1 MEIKLMDG
9 KLNETLSILIPVFN
23 EEGNL
28 SLLYEKLVTVLKKAG
43 RPYEVIFVD
52 DGSSDGSLEILLDL
66 RDKNPNIKIISFSR
80 NFGQTA
86 ALSAGIDFS
95 KGDIIIPMDGDLQN
109 DPEDILTLL
118 QKIEEGYDVVSGWRK
133 GRRDPFLTRRLPS
146 IIANKIISWIGGVY
160 LHDYGC
166 TLKAYRRD
174 ILKNIR
180 LYGEMHRF
188 IPIYAQWIGA
198 RVSEIPV
205 RHFSRGSGSSKYGIS
220 RVFKV
225 ILDLMVVKFLLS
237 YSQKPIYVF
246 GGLGLL
252 MILGAFFSGGFA
264 IYLKLFKEVS
274 FILTPLPLL
283 CVLLLMLGFLSILMG
298 FLAEIMTRTYYE
310 SQGKPTYQIKET
322 IP

>member
-1 MEIKLMDG
+1 MRSNREPDI
-9 KLNETLSILIPVFN
+9 SVIIPVFN
-23 EEGNL
+23 EGENILLLHRAL
-28 SLLYEKLVTVLKKAG
+28 SSVLKGIDQDA
-43 RPYEVIFVD
+43 EVIFID
-52 DGSSDGSLEILLDL
+52 DGSSDDTLIHL
-66 RDKNPNIKIISFSR
+66 RAISEKDPSVKVLALSR

-95 KGDIIIPMDGDLQN
+95 KGKIIIPMDGDLQN
-109 DPEDILTLL
+109 DPEDILPLL

-133 GRRDPFLTRRLPS
+133 DRKDAFLSRRLPS
-146 IIANKIISWIGGVY
+146 VVANKLIAFVGGGH

-205 RHFSRGSGSSKYGIS
+205 RHHPRTHGSSKYGMN
-220 RVFKV
+220 RVLKV

-246 GGLGLL
+246 GGLGFL
-252 MILGAFFSGGFA
+252 MILGAFFSGVYA
-264 IYLKLFKEVS
+264 LYLKFFRGTS

-283 CVLLLMLGFLSILMG
+283 CVLLMVLGSLSILMG
-298 FLAEIMTRTYYE
+298 FLAEILTRTYYE
-310 SQGKPTYQIKET
+310 SQGKPTYQIKEVF
-322 IP
+322 P

>member
-1 MEIKLMDG
+1 MNQIIKD
-9 KLNETLSILIPVFN
+9 TVSVLIPIYN
-23 EEGNL
+23 EEENL
-28 SLLYEKLVTVLKKAG
+28 RPLSERLITVLKKTG
-43 RPYEVIFVD
+43 RSYEVIFVD
-52 DGSSDGSLEILLDL
+52 DGSSDGSLEILLDIIK
-66 RDKNPNIKIISFSR
+66 RNPNIKVVSFSR

-95 KGDIIIPMDGDLQN
+95 KGDILIPMDGDLQN
-109 DPEDILTLL
+109 DPEDILPLL

-133 GRRDPFLTRRLPS
+133 DRKDPFLTRRLPS
-146 IIANKIISWIGGVY
+146 VIANKIISWIGGVH

-174 ILKNIR
+174 MLKNIR

-205 RHFSRGSGSSKYGIS
+205 RHFPRGSGRSKYGMS

-246 GGLGLL
+246 GGMGLL
-252 MILGAFFSGGFA
+252 MILGALLAGA
-264 IYLKLFKEVS
+264 YAVYLKFVEGTS

-298 FLAEIMTRTYYE
+298 FLAEILTRTYYE

>member
-1 MEIKLMDG
+1 MDG
-9 KLNETLSILIPVFN
+9 RLNETLSILIPVYN

-28 SLLYEKLVTVLKKAG
+28 SLLYEKLVAALKKVG

-52 DGSSDGSLEILLDL
+52 DGSSDGTMEILLDL
-66 RDKNPNIKIISFSR
+66 REKNPNVKIISFSR

-86 ALSAGIDFS
+86 ALSAGIDSS

-109 DPEDILTLL
+109 DPEDILMLL

-133 GRRDPFLTRRLPS
+133 GRKDPFLTRRLPS
-146 IIANKIISWIGGVY
+146 IIANKIISWIGGVH

-205 RHFSRGSGSSKYGIS
+205 RHFSRGSGSSKYGMS

-246 GGLGLL
+246 GGIGLL
-252 MILGAFFSGGFA
+252 MILGAILSGGYA
-264 IYLKLFKEVS
+264 LYLKLFTGLS

-283 CVLLLMLGFLSILMG
+283 CALLLLLGFISILMG
-298 FLAEIMTRTYYE
+298 FIAEILTRTYYE

>member
-1 MEIKLMDG
+1 MDG
-9 KLNETLSILIPVFN
+9 KIKETLSILIPVFN

-28 SLLYEKLVTVLKKAG
+28 SLLYEKLVTALKRLG
-43 RPYEVIFVD
+43 RPYEVIFID
-52 DGSSDGSLEILLDL
+52 DGSSDGTLEILLDL
-66 RDKNPNIKIISFSR
+66 KEKNPNVKIISFSR

-95 KGDIIIPMDGDLQN
+95 KGDILIPMDGDLQN
-109 DPEDILTLL
+109 DPEDILILL

-133 GRRDPFLTRRLPS
+133 GRKDPFLSRRLPS
-146 IIANKIISWIGGVY
+146 MIANKMISWIGGVH

-205 RHFSRGSGSSKYGIS
+205 RHFLRGSGASKYGMS

-246 GGLGLL
+246 GGMGLL
-252 MILGAFFSGGFA
+252 MILGGFFSGGFA
-264 IYLKLFKEVS
+264 IYLKLFNGIS

-283 CVLLLMLGFLSILMG
+283 CVLLFMLGFLSILMG
-298 FLAEIMTRTYYE
+298 FLAEILTRTYYE

>member
-1 MEIKLMDG
+1 VI
-9 KLNETLSILIPVFN
+9 IPVFN
-23 EEGNL
+23 EGENILLLHRAL
-28 SLLYEKLVTVLKKAG
+28 SSVLKGIDQDA
-43 RPYEVIFVD
+43 EVIFID
-52 DGSSDGSLEILLDL
+52 DGSSDDTLIHL
-66 RDKNPNIKIISFSR
+66 RAISEKDPSVKVLALSR

-95 KGDIIIPMDGDLQN
+95 KGKIIIPMDGDLQN
-109 DPEDILTLL
+109 DPEDILPLL

-133 GRRDPFLTRRLPS
+133 DRKDAFLSRRLPS
-146 IIANKIISWIGGVY
+146 VVANKLIAFVGGGH

-205 RHFSRGSGSSKYGIS
+205 RHHPRTHGSSKYGMN
-220 RVFKV
+220 RVLKV

-246 GGLGLL
+246 GGLGFL
-252 MILGAFFSGGFA
+252 MILGAFFSGVYA
-264 IYLKLFKEVS
+264 LYLKFFRGTS

-283 CVLLLMLGFLSILMG
+283 CVLLMVLGSLSILMG
-298 FLAEIMTRTYYE
+298 FLAEILTRTYYE
-310 SQGKPTYQIKET
+310 SQGKPTYQIKEVF
-322 IP
+322 P

>member
-1 MEIKLMDG
+1 M
-9 KLNETLSILIPVFN
+9 NVRSSETLSILIPVHN

-28 SLLYEKLVTVLKKAG
+28 SLLCEKLGIVLKKVG

-95 KGDIIIPMDGDLQN
+95 KGDILIPMDGDLQN
-109 DPEDILTLL
+109 DPEDIPLLL
-118 QKIEEGYDVVSGWRK
+118 QKIGDGYDVVSGWRK
-133 GRRDPFLTRRLPS
+133 GRKDPFLTRRLPS
-146 IIANKIISWIGGVY
+146 VVANKIISWIGGVS

-198 RVSEIPV
+198 RVAEIPV
-205 RHFSRGSGSSKYGIS
+205 RHSPRGSGSSKYGMS

-225 ILDLMVVKFLLS
+225 ILDLMVIKFLLS

-246 GGLGLL
+246 GGIGLL
-252 MILGAFFSGGFA
+252 MILAAFLSGGYA
-264 IYLKLFKEVS
+264 IYLKLFTGLS

-283 CVLLLMLGFLSILMG
+283 CTFLLLLGFNSILMG
-298 FLAEIMTRTYYE
+298 FIAEILTRTYYE

>member
-1 MEIKLMDG
+1 MEG
-9 KLNETLSILIPVFN
+9 KSVETLSILIPVYN
-23 EEGNL
+23 EGDNIFPL
-28 SLLYEKLVTVLKKAG
+28 FDRLNNALKKTG
-43 RPYEVIFVD
+43 RPYEVIVID
-52 DGSSDGSLEILLDL
+52 DGSTDGTLDTL
-66 RDKNPNIKIISFSR
+66 IDLSRNIPNMKIISFTR
-80 NFGQTA
+80 NFGQTT
-86 ALSAGIDFS
+86 ALSAGIDS
-95 KGDIIIPMDGDLQN
+95 CKGDIIVPFDGDSQN
-109 DPEDILTLL
+109 GPEDILILL

-133 GRRDPFLTRRLPS
+133 DRKDPFLTRRLPS
-146 IIANKIISWIGGVY
+146 TIANKIISFIGGVK

-166 TLKAYRRD
+166 TLKALPRE

-188 IPIYAQWIGA
+188 IPIYAQWVGA

-205 RHFSRGSGSSKYGIS
+205 RHFPRGSGASNYGMS

-246 GGLGLL
+246 GGMGLL
-252 MILGAFFSGGFA
+252 MILGAFLAGISA
-264 IYLKLFKEVS
+264 IYLKYFRGTS

-283 CVLLLMLGFLSILMG
+283 CVFLLLSGFLSILMG
-298 FLAEIMTRTYYE
+298 FLAEILTRTYYE
-310 SQGKPTYQIKET
+310 SQGKTTYQIKET

>member
-1 MEIKLMDG
+1 MDVRSS
-9 KLNETLSILIPVFN
+9 ETLSILIPVYN

-28 SLLYEKLVTVLKKAG
+28 SLLCEKLVAALKKIG

-95 KGDIIIPMDGDLQN
+95 KGDILIPMDGDLQN
-109 DPEDILTLL
+109 DPEDILVLL
-118 QKIEEGYDVVSGWRK
+118 QKIAEGYDVVSGWRK
-133 GRRDPFLTRRLPS
+133 GRKDPFLTRRLPS
-146 IIANKIISWIGGVY
+146 VVANKIISWIGGVS

-198 RVSEIPV
+198 RVTEIPV
-205 RHFSRGSGSSKYGIS
+205 RHSPRGSGSSKYGMS

-246 GGLGLL
+246 GGIGLL
-252 MILGAFFSGGFA
+252 MILAAFLSGGYA
-264 IYLKLFKEVS
+264 IYLKLFEEVS

-283 CVLLLMLGFLSILMG
+283 CVLLLVLGSLSILMG
-298 FLAEIMTRTYYE
+298 FLAEILTRTYYE

>member
-1 MEIKLMDG
+1 MDG
-9 KLNETLSILIPVFN
+9 QREPSISVIIPVYN
-23 EEGNL
+23 EGQNI
-28 SLLYEKLVTVLKKAG
+28 SSLYEKLVSVLNQIGKG
-43 RPYEVIFVD
+43 YEVIFVD
-52 DGSSDGSLEILLDL
+52 DGSSDDTLAHLKS
-66 RDKNPNIKIISFSR
+66 ISEKSSQVRVLVLSR

-86 ALSAGIDFS
+86 ALSAGIDS
-95 KGDIIIPMDGDLQN
+95 SRGRIIIPMDGDHQN
-109 DPEDILTLL
+109 DPEDIAPLL
-118 QKIEEGYDVVSGWRK
+118 QKIEEGYDVVSGWRQDRK
-133 GRRDPFLTRRLPS
+133 DPFLKRRLPS
-146 IIANKIISWIGGVY
+146 ILANKIISFIGGVR

-188 IPIYAQWIGA
+188 IPIYAEWIGG

-205 RHFSRGSGSSKYGIS
+205 RHHARKFGSSKYGMS

-225 ILDLMVVKFLLS
+225 ILDLMVVKFLVS

-246 GGLGLL
+246 GGMGFL
-252 MILGAFFSGGFA
+252 MIFGSFLSGLYA
-264 IYLKLFKEVS
+264 LYLKFFKGVS

-283 CVLLLMLGFLSILMG
+283 CVLLLTLGFLSILMG
-298 FLAEIMTRTYYE
+298 LLAEILTRTYYE
-310 SQGKPTYQIKET
+310 SQGKPTYQIKEV

>member
-95 KGDIIIPMDGDLQN
+95 KGDIIIPMDGDLQT
-109 DPEDILTLL
+109 DPEDILPLL

-133 GRRDPFLTRRLPS
+133 DRKDPFLTRRLPS
-146 IIANKIISWIGGVY
+146 IIANKIISWIGGVH

-205 RHFSRGSGSSKYGIS
+205 RHFVRGSGSSKYGMS

-252 MILGAFFSGGFA
+252 MILGGFFSGGFA

>member
-1 MEIKLMDG
+1 MKEVMK
-9 KLNETLSILIPVFN
+9 ETLSILIPVFN
-23 EEGNL
+23 EEENIVPLHERLTQALQKTGRA
-28 SLLYEKLVTVLKKAG
+28 YEILF
-43 RPYEVIFVD
+43 ID
-52 DGSSDGSLEILLDL
+52 DGSSDGSLELLLDITQ
-66 RDKNPNIKIISFSR
+66 KNPNVKVISFSR

-95 KGDIIIPMDGDLQN
+95 RGEILIPMDGDLQN
-109 DPEDILTLL
+109 DPEDILSLL

-133 GRRDPFLTRRLPS
+133 DRKDPFFSRRLPS
-146 IIANKIISWIGGVY
+146 MIANKVISLISGVP

-166 TLKAYRRD
+166 TLKAYKRD

-188 IPIYAQWIGA
+188 IPIYAHWIGA
-198 RVSEIPV
+198 RVAEIPV
-205 RHFSRGSGSSKYGIS
+205 KHFPRKSGSSKYGMS
-220 RVFKV
+220 RVVKV

-246 GGLGLL
+246 GGMGLL
-252 MILGAFFSGGFA
+252 MIFGSFLSGLYA
-264 IYLKLFKEVS
+264 LYLKFFKGTS

-283 CVLLLMLGFLSILMG
+283 CVFLLMLGFLSILMG
-298 FLAEIMTRTYYE
+298 FLAEILTRTYYE
-310 SQGKPTYQIKET
+310 SQKKPTYHIKET

>member
-1 MEIKLMDG
+1 MGG
-9 KLNETLSILIPVFN
+9 KSEETVSVLIPIYN

-28 SLLYEKLVTVLKKAG
+28 PLLYDKLYLALQKIG
-43 RPYEVIFVD
+43 RPYEIIFVD
-52 DGSSDGSLEILLDL
+52 DGSSDRSLDILLDF
-66 RDKNPNIKIISFSR
+66 REKNPNVKIISFSR

-86 ALSAGIDFS
+86 ALSAGIDSS

-109 DPEDILTLL
+109 DPEDILPLL
-118 QKIEEGYDVVSGWRK
+118 QKIEEGNDVVSGWRK
-133 GRRDPFLTRRLPS
+133 SRKDPFLTRRLPS
-146 IIANKIISWIGGVY
+146 VIANRIISWIGGVH

-166 TLKAYRRD
+166 TLKAYKKD
-174 ILKNIR
+174 ILKNVK

-205 RHFSRGSGSSKYGIS
+205 RHYPRGSGSSKYGIS

-246 GGLGLL
+246 GGMGLL
-252 MILGAFFSGGFA
+252 MILGAFLAGLGA
-264 IYLKLFKEVS
+264 VYLKYFRGAS

-283 CVLLLMLGFLSILMG
+283 CVFLLLSGFLSILMG
-298 FLAEIMTRTYYE
+298 FLAEILTRTYYE

>member
-1 MEIKLMDG
+1 MNG
-9 KLNETLSILIPVFN
+9 RLNETLSILIPVYN

-28 SLLYEKLVTVLKKAG
+28 SLLYEKLMTALKKAG

-52 DGSSDGSLEILLDL
+52 DGSSDGTMEILLDL
-66 RDKNPNIKIISFSR
+66 REKNPNVKIVSFSR

-86 ALSAGIDFS
+86 ALSAGIDVS
-95 KGDIIIPMDGDLQN
+95 KGDILIPMDGDLQT
-109 DPEDILTLL
+109 DPEDILPLL

-133 GRRDPFLTRRLPS
+133 DRKDPLLTRRLPS
-146 IIANKIISWIGGVY
+146 ILANKIISWIGGVH

-166 TLKAYRRD
+166 TLKAYKRD
-174 ILKNIR
+174 ILKNIK

-188 IPIYAQWIGA
+188 IPIYARWIGA

-205 RHFSRGSGSSKYGIS
+205 RHFPRGSGSSKYGIS
-220 RVFKV
+220 RIFKV

-246 GGLGLL
+246 GGMGLL
-252 MILGAFFSGGFA
+252 MILGAFLAGLYA
-264 IYLKLFKEVS
+264 IYLKYFRGTS

-283 CVLLLMLGFLSILMG
+283 CVFLLLSGLLSILMG
-298 FLAEIMTRTYYE
+298 FLAEILTRTYYE
-310 SQGKPTYQIKET
+310 SQGKPTYQIKEM

>member
-1 MEIKLMDG
+1 MDG
-9 KLNETLSILIPVFN
+9 RLNETLSILIPVYN

-28 SLLYEKLVTVLKKAG
+28 SLLYEKLVAALKKVG

-52 DGSSDGSLEILLDL
+52 DGSSDGTMEILLDL
-66 RDKNPNIKIISFSR
+66 REKNPNVKIISFSR

-86 ALSAGIDFS
+86 ALSAGIDSS

-109 DPEDILTLL
+109 DPEDILMLL

-133 GRRDPFLTRRLPS
+133 GRKDPFLTRRLPS

-205 RHFSRGSGSSKYGIS
+205 RHFQRGSGSSKYGMS

-225 ILDLMVVKFLLS
+225 ILDLMVVKFLVS

-252 MILGAFFSGGFA
+252 MILGGFFSGVYA

-283 CVLLLMLGFLSILMG
+283 CVLLLVLGFLSILMG
-298 FLAEIMTRTYYE
+298 FLAELLIRTYYE

>member
-1 MEIKLMDG
+1 MGARLE
-9 KLNETLSILIPVFN
+9 ETVSVLIPIFN

-28 SLLYEKLVTVLKKAG
+28 PLLHDKLDLALKKTR
-43 RPYEVIFVD
+43 RPYEIIFVD

-66 RDKNPNIKIISFSR
+66 REKNPNVKIISFSR

-86 ALSAGIDFS
+86 ALSAGIDCS
-95 KGDIIIPMDGDLQN
+95 KGDIIIPMDGDLQT
-109 DPEDILTLL
+109 DPEDILPLL

-133 GRRDPFLTRRLPS
+133 DRKDPLLTRRLPS
-146 IIANKIISWIGGVY
+146 KIANKIISLIGGVH

-174 ILKNIR
+174 ILKNIK

-205 RHFSRGSGSSKYGIS
+205 RHFPRGSGKSKYGMNRI
-220 RVFKV
+220 FKI

-252 MILGAFFSGGFA
+252 MILGGFLSGGYA
-264 IYLKLFKEVS
+264 IYLKLFEGTS

-283 CVLLLMLGFLSILMG
+283 CVLLFMLGFLSILMG
-298 FLAEIMTRTYYE
+298 FLAEILTRTYYE
-310 SQGKPTYQIKET
+310 SQGKPTYQIKEM
-322 IP
+322 IG

>member
-1 MEIKLMDG
+1 MGG
-9 KLNETLSILIPVFN
+9 KLEETVSVLIPIYN

-28 SLLYEKLVTVLKKAG
+28 SLLYDKLDLALKKTG
-43 RPYEVIFVD
+43 RAYEIIFVD

-66 RDKNPNIKIISFSR
+66 REKNQNVKIVSFAR

-86 ALSAGIDFS
+86 ALSAGIDCS
-95 KGDIIIPMDGDLQN
+95 KGDIIIPMDGDLQT
-109 DPEDILTLL
+109 DPEDILPLL

-133 GRRDPFLTRRLPS
+133 DRKDPFLNRRLPS
-146 IIANKIISWIGGVY
+146 MIANKIISWIGGVH

-166 TLKAYRRD
+166 TLKAYKRD
-174 ILKNIR
+174 ILKNIK

-198 RVSEIPV
+198 HVSEIPV
-205 RHFSRGSGSSKYGIS
+205 RHFPRGSGKSKYGMNRI
-220 RVFKV
+220 FKI

-246 GGLGLL
+246 GGMGLL
-252 MILGAFFSGGFA
+252 MILGALISGGYA
-264 IYLKLFKEVS
+264 IYLKFFEGTS
-274 FILTPLPLL
+274 FVLTPLPLL

-298 FLAEIMTRTYYE
+298 FLAEISTRTYYE

>member
-1 MEIKLMDG
+1 MEG
-9 KLNETLSILIPVFN
+9 RVNETLSILIPVHN

-28 SLLYEKLVTVLKKAG
+28 SLLCEKLGAALKRIGK
-43 RPYEVIFVD
+43 PYEIIFVD
-52 DGSSDGSLEILLDL
+52 DGSSDGSLEMLQDL
-66 RDKNPNIKIISFSR
+66 RDGNPNIKVISFSR

-95 KGDIIIPMDGDLQN
+95 KGDILIPMDGDLQN
-109 DPEDILTLL
+109 DPEDIPVLL

-133 GRRDPFLTRRLPS
+133 NRKDPFLTRRLPS
-146 IIANKIISWIGGVY
+146 VIANKIISWIGGVS

-198 RVSEIPV
+198 RVTEVPV
-205 RHFSRGSGSSKYGIS
+205 RHSPRGSGSSKYGMS

-246 GGLGLL
+246 GGIGLL
-252 MILGAFFSGGFA
+252 MILAAFLSGGYA
-264 IYLKLFKEVS
+264 IYLKLFQEVS

-283 CVLLLMLGFLSILMG
+283 CVLLLVIIKSLFFLSFFSLSFI
-298 FLAEIMTRTYYE
+298 F
-310 SQGKPTYQIKET
+310 
-322 IP
+322 

>member
-1 MEIKLMDG
+1 MGAKLE
-9 KLNETLSILIPVFN
+9 ETLSVLIPVYN
-23 EEGNL
+23 EEENL
-28 SLLYEKLVTVLKKAG
+28 SLLCDKLSETLKKTA
-43 RPYEVIFVD
+43 RAYEIIFVD
-52 DGSSDGSLEILLDL
+52 DGSSDGTLEMLLDL
-66 RDKNPNIKIISFSR
+66 RNRYPNIKVISFSR

-86 ALSAGIDFS
+86 ALSAGIDLS
-95 KGDIIIPMDGDLQN
+95 KGDILIPMDGDLQN
-109 DPEDILTLL
+109 DPEDILLLL
-118 QKIEEGYDVVSGWRK
+118 QKIEEGYDVISGWRK
-133 GRRDPFLTRRLPS
+133 NRRDPFLTRRLPS
-146 IIANKIISWIGGVY
+146 IVANKIISLIGGVY

-174 ILKNIR
+174 ILKNIK

-205 RHFSRGSGSSKYGIS
+205 HHFPRGSGSSKYGMS
-220 RVFKV
+220 RIFKV

-246 GGLGLL
+246 GGMGLL
-252 MILGAFFSGGFA
+252 MILGAFVSGGLA
-264 IYLKLFKEVS
+264 LYLKLFKEVS

-283 CVLLLMLGFLSILMG
+283 SVLLMMLGFLSILMG
-298 FLAEIMTRTYYE
+298 FLAEILTRTYYE

>member
-1 MEIKLMDG
+1 MDG
-9 KLNETLSILIPVFN
+9 RLNETLSILIPVYN

-28 SLLYEKLVTVLKKAG
+28 SLLYEKLVAALKKVG

-52 DGSSDGSLEILLDL
+52 DGSSDGTMEILLDL
-66 RDKNPNIKIISFSR
+66 REKNPNVKIISFSR

-86 ALSAGIDFS
+86 ALSAGIDSS

-109 DPEDILTLL
+109 DPEDILMLL

-133 GRRDPFLTRRLPS
+133 GRKDPFLTRRLPS

-205 RHFSRGSGSSKYGIS
+205 RHFQRGSGSSKYGMS

-225 ILDLMVVKFLLS
+225 ILDLMVVKFLVS

-246 GGLGLL
+246 GGMGLL
-252 MILGAFFSGGFA
+252 MILGAFLAGFYA
-264 IYLKLFKEVS
+264 IYLKFFKGTS

-283 CVLLLMLGFLSILMG
+283 CVFLLLSGFLSILMG
-298 FLAEIMTRTYYE
+298 FLAELLIRTYYE
-310 SQGKPTYQIKET
+310 SQGKTTYQIKET

>member
-1 MEIKLMDG
+1 MDG
-9 KLNETLSILIPVFN
+9 KINETLSILIPVFN

-28 SLLYEKLVTVLKKAG
+28 SLLYEKLVTALKRLG
-43 RPYEVIFVD
+43 RPYEVIFID
-52 DGSSDGSLEILLDL
+52 DGSSDGTLEILLDL
-66 RDKNPNIKIISFSR
+66 RERNPNVKIISFSR

-95 KGDIIIPMDGDLQN
+95 KGDILIPMDGDLQN
-109 DPEDILTLL
+109 DPEDILALL
-118 QKIEEGYDVVSGWRK
+118 QKIDEGYDVVSGWRK
-133 GRRDPFLTRRLPS
+133 GRKDPFLSRRLPS
-146 IIANKIISWIGGVY
+146 MIANKIISLIGGVH

-205 RHFSRGSGSSKYGIS
+205 RHFSRGSGASKYGMS

-246 GGLGLL
+246 GGMGLL
-252 MILGAFFSGGFA
+252 MILGGFCSGVYA
-264 IYLKLFKEVS
+264 LYMKLFKGVS

-283 CVLLLMLGFLSILMG
+283 CVLLFMLGFLSILMG
-298 FLAEIMTRTYYE
+298 FLAEILTRTYYE

>member
-1 MEIKLMDG
+1 ME
-9 KLNETLSILIPVFN
+9 LNETLSILIPVFN

-28 SLLYEKLVTVLKKAG
+28 HLLYEKLVSALKKTG
-43 RPYEVIFVD
+43 RSYEVIFVD
-52 DGSSDGSLEILLDL
+52 DGSSDGSLEILLDITK
-66 RDKNPNIKIISFSR
+66 KNPNVKVVSFSR

-86 ALSAGIDFS
+86 ALSAGIDCS
-95 KGDIIIPMDGDLQN
+95 KGDILIPMDGDLQN
-109 DPEDILTLL
+109 DPEDIVLLL

-133 GRRDPFLTRRLPS
+133 VRKDPFLTRRLPS
-146 IIANKIISWIGGVY
+146 MIANKIISWIGGVH

-166 TLKAYRRD
+166 TIKAYRRD

-205 RHFSRGSGSSKYGIS
+205 RHLRRGSGTSKYGMS

-225 ILDLMVVKFLLS
+225 VLDLMVVKFLLS

-246 GGLGLL
+246 GGMGLL
-252 MILGAFFSGGFA
+252 MILGALLAGAYA
-264 IYLKLFKEVS
+264 IYLKFFEGTS

-283 CVLLLMLGFLSILMG
+283 CVLLLVLGFLSILMG
-298 FLAEIMTRTYYE
+298 FLAEILTRTYYE

>member
-66 RDKNPNIKIISFSR
+66 RDRNPNVKIISFSR

-133 GRRDPFLTRRLPS
+133 GRKDPFLTRRLPS

>member
-1 MEIKLMDG
+1 MAG
-9 KLNETLSILIPVFN
+9 KSEETVSVLIPIYN

-28 SLLYEKLVTVLKKAG
+28 PLLYEKLDAALRKIG
-43 RPYEVIFVD
+43 RAYEIIFVD
-52 DGSSDGSLEILLDL
+52 DGSTDGSLDILLDL
-66 RDKNPNIKIISFSR
+66 REKNPNVKIVSFSR

-86 ALSAGIDFS
+86 ALSAGIDSS

-109 DPEDILTLL
+109 DPEDILFLL
-118 QKIEEGYDVVSGWRK
+118 QKIEEGNDVVSGWRK
-133 GRRDPFLTRRLPS
+133 HRKDPFLTRRLPS
-146 IIANKIISWIGGVY
+146 IIANRIISWIGGVY

-188 IPIYAQWIGA
+188 IPIYAHWIGA
-198 RVSEIPV
+198 RVAEIPV
-205 RHFSRGSGSSKYGIS
+205 RHFPRGSGSSKYGMS

-225 ILDLMVVKFLLS
+225 VLDLMVVKFLLS

-246 GGLGLL
+246 GGMGLL
-252 MILGAFFSGGFA
+252 MIMGAFLAGLGAV
-264 IYLKLFKEVS
+264 YLKYFEETS

-283 CVLLLMLGFLSILMG
+283 CVFLILSGFLSILMG
-298 FLAEIMTRTYYE
+298 FLAEILTRTYYE

>member
-1 MEIKLMDG
+1 MDST
-9 KLNETLSILIPVFN
+9 LSETLSILIPVYN

-28 SLLYEKLVTVLKKAG
+28 SLLYEKLVIALKKVG
-43 RPYEVIFVD
+43 KPYEMIFVD
-52 DGSSDGSLEILLDL
+52 DGSSDGSLEVLQDL
-66 RDKNPNIKIISFSR
+66 RAKNPNIKVISFSR

-109 DPEDILTLL
+109 DPEDILPLL
-118 QKIEEGYDVVSGWRK
+118 QKISEGYDVVSGWRK
-133 GRRDPFLTRRLPS
+133 GRKDPFLTRRLPS
-146 IIANKIISWIGGVY
+146 VVANKIISWIGGVS

-166 TLKAYRRD
+166 TLKAYRRE

-198 RVSEIPV
+198 RVTEVPV
-205 RHFSRGSGSSKYGIS
+205 RHSPRGAGSSKYGMS

-246 GGLGLL
+246 GGIGLL
-252 MILGAFFSGGFA
+252 MILAAFLSGAYA
-264 IYLKLFKEVS
+264 IYLKLFEEVS

-283 CVLLLMLGFLSILMG
+283 CVLLLVLGFLSILMG
-298 FLAEIMTRTYYE
+298 FLAEILTRTYYE